1 MFENISLTSVLIFL
15 GVVGIVWILLRFL
28 FRFTMR
34 IFTCGLFLLA
44 AIGIAWVLFK
54 IIF

>member
-1 MFENISLTSVLIFL
+1 MFENISLGSVLIFL
-15 GVVGIVWILLRFL
+15 GAVAIIWILLRFL

-34 IFTCGLFLLA
+34 IFTCGLFFLA

-54 IIF
+54 LIF